1 MREALHSPVT
11 VEGRLAMKHIAPF
24 FVLLAVC
31 FAAAPLTAAPTV
43 PPRFN
48 TVVVYHFTSSS
59 GMSQSQDFIH
69 YFSDDLSEGLERSNV
84 ATQVVDQGT
93 AVPDS
98 VAANSL
104 VIEGRFLSHED
115 AALLKPGKLIVEI
128 SIYRL
133 SDHALVKTW
142 AATTHFPLNGDHKDR
157 AYAYYTGFAAAD
169 TIVDALKTVNL
180 SSVTPATP
188 GTGPTAPTS
197 APNAA
202 PSPAPNAA
210 PGAPE
215 SAPSPTSTPA
225 PPPNAAPTGSSTVV
239 PSGSDEVASVQL
251 SSDPTGAEI
260 TIDGSYVGNTP
271 SLIKL
276 KPGTHLIRMTLPGY
290 APWERSIET
299 AAGESRNFAATLEKA
314 SQ

>member
-1 MREALHSPVT
+1 
-11 VEGRLAMKHIAPF
+11 MKRFAPF
-24 FVLLAVC
+24 FIMLAVS

-48 TVVVYHFTSSS
+48 TVVVYHFTNSS

-69 YFSDDLSEGLERSNV
+69 YFSDDLSEGLERNNIAV
-84 ATQVVDQGT
+84 QVVDQGT
-93 AVPDS
+93 AVPDA

-142 AATTHFPLNGDHKDR
+142 TATTHFPLKGDQKVR

-169 TIVDALKTVNL
+169 AIVEALKTVDL
-180 SSVTPATP
+180 SSVSAAPP
-188 GTGPTAPTS
+188 GTGPSAPTS
-197 APNAA
+197 APNPASSPVPNTA
-202 PSPAPNAA
+202 PSDTA
-210 PGAPE
+210 
-215 SAPSPTSTPA
+215 PA
-225 PPPNAAPTGSSTVV
+225 PPPNATPTGNSTVAPAGTNSV
-239 PSGSDEVASVQL
+239 SDEVASVQL

-276 KPGTHLIRMTLPGY
+276 KPGTHSIRMSLPGY

-299 AAGESRNFAATLEKA
+299 AAGESRNFTATLEKA

>member
-1 MREALHSPVT
+1 MKYFARFFIFLAAL
-11 VEGRLAMKHIAPF
+11 
-24 FVLLAVC
+24 
-31 FAAAPLTAAPTV
+31 FAAAPLTAAPTA
-43 PPRFN
+43 PPHFN
-48 TVVVYHFTSSS
+48 TVVVYHFTNSS

-69 YFSDDLSEGLERSNV
+69 YFSDDLSEGLERNNIAV
-84 ATQVVDQGT
+84 QVVDQGT
-93 AVPDS
+93 AVPDA

-142 AATTHFPLNGDHKDR
+142 TATTHFPLKGDQKVR

-169 TIVDALKTVNL
+169 AIVEALKTVDL
-180 SSVTPATP
+180 SSVSAAPP
-188 GTGPTAPTS
+188 GTGPSAPTS

-202 PSPAPNAA
+202 SSPVPNT
-210 PGAPE
+210 
-215 SAPSPTSTPA
+215 APSDTAPA
-225 PPPNAAPTGSSTVV
+225 PPPNATPTGNSTVAPAGTNSV
-239 PSGSDEVASVQL
+239 SDEVASVQL

-276 KPGTHLIRMTLPGY
+276 KPGRHSIRMTLPGY

-299 AAGESRNFAATLEKA
+299 AAGESRNFAAILEKP

>member
-1 MREALHSPVT
+1 MNRF
-11 VEGRLAMKHIAPF
+11 APF
-24 FVLLAVC
+24 FILLAAF
-31 FAAAPLTAAPTV
+31 FAAAPLAAGPSA

-48 TVVVYHFTSSS
+48 TVVVSHFTNAS

-69 YFSDDLSEGLERSNV
+69 YFSDDLSEGLERNNV
-84 ATQVVDQGT
+84 AAQVVDQGT
-93 AVPDS
+93 AVPDA

-115 AALLKPGKLIVEI
+115 AALLKPGKLMVEI

-142 AATTHFPLNGDHKDR
+142 TATTHFPLKGDQKVR

-169 TIVDALKTVNL
+169 TILDALKGVDL
-180 SSVTPATP
+180 SSVSLASPGAT
-188 GTGPTAPTS
+188 PTAPIA

-202 PSPAPNAA
+202 PNPVLNTAPN
-210 PGAPE
+210 
-215 SAPSPTSTPA
+215 SAPSAALAAPSPDAAPA
-225 PPPNAAPTGSSTVV
+225 GPNAVV
-239 PSGSDEVASVQL
+239 PAGPNAVPDALASVQL

-260 TIDGSYVGNTP
+260 TIDGGYAGNTP

-276 KPGTHLIRMTLPGY
+276 KPGTHSIKMTMHGY
-290 APWERSIET
+290 TPWERSIET
-299 AAGESRNFAATLEKA
+299 AAGESRNFAATLEKP

>member
-1 MREALHSPVT
+1 
-11 VEGRLAMKHIAPF
+11 MKHIAPF
-24 FVLLAVC
+24 FILLAAF
-31 FAAAPLTAAPTV
+31 FAAAPLIAATTA

-48 TVVVYHFTSSS
+48 TVVINHFTNAS

-69 YFSDDLSEGLERSNV
+69 YFSDDLSEGLERNNV
-84 ATQVVDQGT
+84 AAQVVDQGT
-93 AVPDS
+93 TVPDA

-142 AATTHFPLNGDHKDR
+142 TASTHFPLKGDQKVR
-157 AYAYYTGFAAAD
+157 AYAYYAGFAAAD
-169 TIVDALKTVNL
+169 TIVDALKGVDL

-276 KPGTHLIRMTLPGY
+276 KPGTHSIRMTLPGY
-290 APWERSIET
+290 APWVRSIET
-299 AAGESRNFAATLEKA
+299 ATGESRNFAATLEKT
-314 SQ
+314 SP

>member
-1 MREALHSPVT
+1 
-11 VEGRLAMKHIAPF
+11 MKRFAPF
-24 FVLLAVC
+24 FIMLAVS

-48 TVVVYHFTSSS
+48 TVVVSHFTNSS

-69 YFSDDLSEGLERSNV
+69 YFSDDLSEGLERNNV
-84 ATQVVDQGT
+84 AVQVVDQGT
-93 AVPDS
+93 AVPDA

-133 SDHALVKTW
+133 SDRALVKTW
-142 AATTHFPLNGDHKDR
+142 TATTHFPLNGDRKVR
-157 AYAYYTGFAAAD
+157 AYAYYAGFAAAD
-169 TIVDALKTVNL
+169 TIVEALKTVDL
-180 SSVTPATP
+180 SSVSTATP
-188 GTGPTAPTS
+188 GAGPSAPTS

-202 PSPAPNAA
+202 SSAS
-210 PGAPE
+210 E
-215 SAPSPTSTPA
+215 SAPSPSSTLA
-225 PPPNAAPTGSSTVV
+225 PPPNAT
-239 PSGSDEVASVQL
+239 PSGPNAVAPPGTNSVSDEVASVQL

-260 TIDGSYVGNTP
+260 TIDGNYVGNTP

-276 KPGTHLIRMTLPGY
+276 KPGMHSIRMTLPGY